1 MAQLQKI
8 TPFLWFEGQAN
19 EAAHHYVSL
28 FPDSRILSSSPLPS
42 GPAEGAA
49 IVSFVL
55 AGQEFTVVDDAH
67 YRVSMSVGVGM
78 IRGDYSADVTL
89 ADMEQETSLRMLVV
103 GKGSA
108 GSIQGNG
115 QLRLS
120 ASNGGT
126 SVELDGDAQVTGV
139 VARVGQRLLS
149 SVSRKMMD
157 QFFSCLK
164 TQIDGA

>member
-1 MAQLQKI
+1 MKI
-8 TPFLWFEGQAN
+8 SGNYSFD
-19 EAAHHYVSL
+19 AAPPVVWERLLS
-28 FPDSRILSSSPLPS
+28 PD
-42 GPAEGAA
+42 
-49 IVSFVL
+49 VL
-55 AGQEFTVVDDAH
+55 RNCIPGCKEFTVVDDAH
-67 YRVSMSVGVGM
+67 YQVSMSVGVGM